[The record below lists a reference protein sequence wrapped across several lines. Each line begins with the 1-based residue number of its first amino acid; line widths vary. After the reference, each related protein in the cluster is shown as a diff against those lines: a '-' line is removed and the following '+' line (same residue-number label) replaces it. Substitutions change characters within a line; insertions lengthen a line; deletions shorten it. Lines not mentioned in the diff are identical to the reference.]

1 VLGTWAIKEIYGVM
15 SKDKGGE
22 TEKIL
27 KYVQQL
33 IYFQK
38 IINDF
43 VKKEK

>member
-1 VLGTWAIKEIYGVM
+1 M

-22 TEKIL
+22 MEKIL